1 MQAQAGILMAME
13 KQIRKPIITVLGH
26 VDAGKT
32 KLLDTIRGTAIAEK
46 EAGGITQHIGATEVP
61 IEVVRRIAGEL
72 IDKFGFKV
80 ELPGL
85 LFIDTPGHEAF
96 SNLRKRGG
104 SIADLAV
111 VVVDINRGLEK
122 QTIEAID
129 ILRTFKVPFICV
141 ANKIDALRGW
151 ETAKDSF
158 SNNVKRQSAEL
169 VEQLDRK
176 IYEIVGQLH
185 THGFRS
191 ERFDRIREF
200 TKEVPIVPVCARSG
214 EGIPEVLMFLAGLS
228 QKFMEKELS
237 IHVEGPGK
245 GTVLEVKE
253 EKGLGKTIDVILYD
267 GSIRVGDEI
276 VLGGKEGILRAKVR
290 ALLEPKP
297 LDEIRAPQEKFKNV
311 QVVHAASGV
320 KIAAPGLDTALAG
333 SPLRV
338 RVTGAEEKEVED
350 EIQRV
355 KIESDSLG
363 PIARADTLGALEALI
378 KLLEDKGIKIRKAD
392 VGEVSRRDVI
402 EMEGIKEKE
411 PVKGVIFAF
420 HTKVKPE
427 ALVEAEKRGVHI
439 FEGDVVYR
447 LLEDYEKWQS
457 EYKNRALEEK
467 LAMLV
472 FPARVKVLP
481 DHVFRNSKPAVVGV
495 RVLAGRLRANVEVMN
510 AKGERV
516 GRVAAIQLEGKPV
529 NEAKEGMEVAVSI
542 EGATVGR
549 NLAEKDELLSVIPRK
564 QFHELLGLGSV
575 FSQPELDLVAEI
587 MRLQGKEDEEE
598 EDV

>member
-1 MQAQAGILMAME
+1 MKGGLLGVQATVVVTME

-32 KLLDTIRGTAIAEK
+32 RLLDTIRGTAIAEK

-72 IDKFGFKV
+72 LEKYGFQIS
-80 ELPGL
+80 LPGL

-129 ILRTFKVPFICV
+129 ILRTFKVPFVCV
-141 ANKIDALRGW
+141 ANKIDSLRGW
-151 ETAKDSF
+151 QTAKESF
-158 SNNVKRQSAEL
+158 SNNVKRQAADLAE
-169 VEQLDRK
+169 ELDRK

-200 TKEVPIVPVCARSG
+200 TKEVPIIPLCAKSG
-214 EGIPEVLMFLAGLS
+214 EGVPELLMFLAGLS
-228 QKFMEKELS
+228 QKFMEKRLG
-237 IHVEGPGK
+237 IHVEGPGR
-245 GTVLEVKE
+245 GTILEVKE

-267 GSIRVGDEI
+267 GTIRVGDEI
-276 VLGGKEGILRAKVR
+276 VLGGKDGIIKAKVR

-311 QVVHAASGV
+311 QAVHAAAGV

-333 SPLRV
+333 SPLKV
-338 RVTGAEEKEVED
+338 RATGREEKEVEN

-355 KIESDSLG
+355 KIESEAIG

-378 KLLEDKGIKIRKAD
+378 KLLQDKGIKIRKAD
-392 VGEVSRRDVI
+392 IGEISRRDVI
-402 EMEGIKEKE
+402 EMEGIKEKD
-411 PVKGVIFAF
+411 PIKGVIFAF
-420 HTKVKPE
+420 HTGAKPE
-427 ALVEAEKRGVHI
+427 ALEEAKKRGVTI

-447 LLEDYEKWQS
+447 LLEEYDKWQL
-457 EYKNRALEEK
+457 EQKNRTLTEK
-467 LAMLV
+467 LARLV
-472 FPARVKVLP
+472 LPARIQLLP
-481 DHVFRNSKPAVVGV
+481 NHVFRNSKPAIVGV
-495 RVLAGRLRANVEVMN
+495 RVLTGRLRANVDVMN
-510 AKGERV
+510 GKGEKV
-516 GRVAAIQLEGKPV
+516 GRVEAIQLEGKPV
-529 NEAKEGMEVAVSI
+529 EEAKEGMEVAVSI
-542 EGATVGR
+542 AGATVGR
-549 NLAEKDELLSVIPRK
+549 NLAEKDELFSIIPKK
-564 QFHELLGLGSV
+564 QFHELLELSSV
-575 FSQPELDLVAEI
+575 LSQPEIELVSEI
-587 MRLQGKEDEEE
+587 MGLEGKGEE
-598 EDV
+598 